1 MPVIL
6 SAAAVEGL
14 LKKESADPLLIFTR
28 ITHPTIEPV
37 FLVRNYPR
45 KNITHLGDEYI
56 SVPLDVTLTTD
67 IDEIPKAALVVPNV
81 DRRIG
86 KGLLLLSGQDPAEVS
101 FNVALASNPD
111 DIIRRFA
118 RLQMIN
124 ASINPIAV
132 SADLMHKNL
141 SVEPWPKQACTPQ
154 TCPALFLT

>member
-1 MPVIL
+1 MPVVL

-56 SVPLDVTLTTD
+56 GVPLDITLATD
-67 IDEIPKAALVVPNV
+67 VDDIPKASLVVPNI

-86 KGLLLLSGQDPAEVS
+86 KGMLLLAGQDPAEVS
-101 FNVALASNPD
+101 FNIALASDPD

-118 RLQMIN
+118 RFQVGS

-141 SVEPWPKQACTPQ
+141 TIEPWPKQSCVPS
-154 TCPALFLT
+154 TCKALFKT